1 MKRPLALAAALLF
14 ALAACGCGGGE
25 EKSPLTP
32 EQEWNRVALFEGSAT
47 DDTRETFS
55 VSTRRW
61 VVQPSWSFDGSP
73 EGMSSSSIT
82 VKVLDG
88 QGNEV
93 ASREARTA
101 MATGIGAERVPDYR
115 EYPDIPDMEFD
126 NGPGEFHLEIRCG
139 PRSRWLVTVWDDPPP
154 GG

>member
-1 MKRPLALAAALLF
+1 MRALALATAFIFVVTLV
-14 ALAACGCGGGE
+14 GCGGGGD
-25 EKSPLTP
+25 KSPSEP
-32 EQEWNRVALFEGSAT
+32 VREWNKVAQFEGSTTEEA
-47 DDTRETFS
+47 RESFS

-61 VVQPSWSFDGSP
+61 VVQPSWSFAGSP
-73 EGMSSSSIT
+73 EGMSSSSII
-82 VKVLDG
+82 VAVVDE

-93 ASREARTA
+93 ASREAWTN

-126 NGPGEFHLEIRCG
+126 NGPGTFYLEVRCG
-139 PRSRWLVTVWDDPPP
+139 PRSRWLVTVWDSPPP